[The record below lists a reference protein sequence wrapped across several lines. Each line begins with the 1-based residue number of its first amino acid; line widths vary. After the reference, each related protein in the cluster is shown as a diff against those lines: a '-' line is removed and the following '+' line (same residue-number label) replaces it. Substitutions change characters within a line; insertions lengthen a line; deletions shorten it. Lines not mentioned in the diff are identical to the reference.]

1 MKCPECGAWSEVKD
15 TRQNKAKTVVTRR
28 RECANGHLFTTHE
41 TIAYTTSAIPYESM
55 RACTNAREEYQLA
68 VGAYQ
73 LFKRPTRIIGAICN
87 DSAMGV
93 VE

>member
-1 MKCPECGAWSEVKD
+1 MSATLALTLSFLTVD
-15 TRQNKAKTVVTRR
+15 TNIDKRGRT
-28 RECANGHLFTTHE
+28 TTHE
-41 TIAYTTSAIPYESM
+41 VITYTTVAIPYATM
-55 RACTNAREEYQLA
+55 TACNNAKEEYNLA

-87 DSAMGV
+87 NFETGS

>member
-1 MKCPECGAWSEVKD
+1 MSATLALTLSFLTVD
-15 TRQNKAKTVVTRR
+15 TNIDKRGHVTQQER
-28 RECANGHLFTTHE
+28 
-41 TIAYTTSAIPYESM
+41 IAYTTTSIPYASM
-55 RACTNAREEYQLA
+55 QACNNAKEEYQLA

-87 DSAMGV
+87 NFETGS

>member
-1 MKCPECGAWSEVKD
+1 MSATLLLTLSFLTVD
-15 TRQNKAKTVVTRR
+15 TNIDKKGRV
-28 RECANGHLFTTHE
+28 TTHE

-55 RACTNAREEYQLA
+55 RACVNAREEYQLA

>member
-1 MKCPECGAWSEVKD
+1 MSATLLLTLSFLTVD
-15 TRQNKAKTVVTRR
+15 TNIDKKGRT
-28 RECANGHLFTTHE
+28 TTHE
-41 TIAYTTSAIPYESM
+41 TIAYTTSAIPYDTM
-55 RACTNAREEYQLA
+55 QACANAKEEYQLA

>member
-1 MKCPECGAWSEVKD
+1 MSATLLLTLSFLTVD
-15 TRQNKAKTVVTRR
+15 TNIDKKGRV
-28 RECANGHLFTTHE
+28 TTHE

-68 VGAYQ
+68 AGAYQ

-87 DSAMGV
+87 DSAMGSIQ
-93 VE
+93 